1 MPVEYSRATTEKELR
16 DILELQRQ
24 NLPEQLSEELKQR
37 DGFLTVKHSFDLLK
51 RMNDV
56 CPHIVARNGD
66 RIVGYALCM
75 HPDFK
80 DEIPVLFSMFKIIEE
95 QSGIESFIVMGQICV
110 AEDYRGKGIF
120 RGLYLKMKEE
130 TSSFCDSIIT
140 EVDGRNT
147 RSLEAHLAV
156 GFKVVKNYI
165 SGGREWNLISLSTK

>member
-1 MPVEYSRATTEKELR
+1 
-16 DILELQRQ
+16 
-24 NLPEQLSEELKQR
+24 
-37 DGFLTVKHSFDLLK
+37 
-51 RMNDV
+51 
-56 CPHIVARNGD
+56 NGD

-110 AEDYRGKGIF
+110 AEDYRGKGVF

-156 GFKVVKNYI
+156 GFRVIKKYQ
-165 SGGREWNLISLSTK
+165 SDGRDWYFIVL